1 MNSFEFLN
9 KDVSIL
15 KGIGN
20 KTSSILK
27 KKNINKIS
35 DILWNLPRATVD
47 NITNCR
53 INELQI
59 GKKHTIEITP
69 KKYSFPRFR
78 NLPFRVI
85 CEDKTGQI
93 DCVFINS
100 FEG

>member
-35 DILWNLPRATVD
+35 DILWDFPRSTVD
-47 NITNCR
+47 NITNCK

-59 GKKHTIEITP
+59 GKKHTINIIP
-69 KKYSFPRFR
+69 KKY
-78 NLPFRVI
+78 NL
-85 CEDKTGQI
+85 QI
-93 DCVFINS
+93 TPLLLTY
-100 FEG
+100 